1 MRRSARWLL
10 TWAATAVT
18 FIGCLWLART
28 FSFSFEPRAE
38 SDRWVVAAAFA
49 AAMSAAVL
57 ASSSWWA
64 SREKAAQEARLL
76 PEQSATKADQTPTL
90 FGDHADF
97 RGSTFNAPV
106 SGKGDIN
113 IHENPRHT

>member
-18 FIGCLWLART
+18 FIGCLWLARM

-49 AAMSAAVL
+49 ATMSAAML
-57 ASSSWWA
+57 AGGSWWA
-64 SREKAAQEARLL
+64 SREKAAQVSQLP

-90 FGDHADF
+90 SSDHVDF

-106 SGKGDIN
+106 TGKGDIN
-113 IHENPRHT
+113 IDENRRHT